1 MVLGLCGSFI
11 VIWQLVLSANS
22 IMQEEKTL
30 AASVSSSIQQEDTL
44 FPIAVADTYL
54 IAQYPVLYEGPY
66 IEDGSAEYV
75 VDVAA
80 IVLFN
85 TARTGIEQ
93 AKVEL
98 LWDGGKYVFE
108 VQMLPPRRA
117 VMVLDKTRQKFQEH
131 SWIDCVG
138 VQKTGEG
145 EWLKQQE
152 LVVEETGDIEIKVQ
166 NMTDQTMYDIRIY
179 YKSYLPTT
187 QLYIG
192 GITYCAGVETLAP
205 GACVKIQPYHY
216 VKDYSEIVRTAYS
229 S

>member
-1 MVLGLCGSFI
+1 
-11 VIWQLVLSANS
+11 
-22 IMQEEKTL
+22 MQEEKTL
-30 AASVSSSIQQEDTL
+30 TACVSSSIQREDTL
-44 FPIAVADTYL
+44 FPIAVTDTYL

-108 VQMLPPRRA
+108 AQMLPPRQM
-117 VMVLDKTRQKFQEH
+117 VMVLDKTRQKFEQHAWTE
-131 SWIDCVG
+131 CVG
-138 VQKTGEG
+138 IQKMGEG

-152 LVVEETGDIEIKVQ
+152 LLVEETGDIEIIVK
-166 NMTDQTMYDIRIY
+166 NRTEQTMHDIRIY
-179 YKSYLPTT
+179 YKSYLPGN

-205 GACVKIQPYHY
+205 GACVKIRPYCY
-216 VKDYSEIVRTAYS
+216 VKNYSQIVRTAYRS
-229 S
+229 